1 MWLCYQCT
9 QCHQLLSADTD
20 TAADYDV
27 VQMVSIQENP
37 AYADVHTTRKDNYY
51 SANAPRV

>member
-1 MWLCYQCT
+1 M
-9 QCHQLLSADTD
+9 LSADTD

-27 VQMVSIQENP
+27 VEMVSVQENP
-37 AYADVHTTRKDNYY
+37 AYADVHATRKNNYY